1 MKTTSQSNLIHT
13 IQNKIESR
21 GLVRTSYQT
30 STAGPTKTPAIML
43 SSRECITWSAI
54 YAFVYIAI
62 VTFNAISIAVFVKN
76 YQLRK
81 RSTYLLLNLAVVD
94 MAVGFT
100 GLWTVY
106 ELGLYCKLWKGSL
119 KWWEQHP
126 FAQMTRYTFVL
137 CSLINITIISLERLH
152 ATIRPFRHRFVN
164 KRVYWVIISVSYF
177 IAVLFSV
184 ISFFCHSLR
193 YSLERSLKAFSS
205 FTSICIIMICFS
217 YSVILI
223 KVKCS
228 PQPRHHVV
236 AGMERRLTGTLF
248 FVTFV
253 SLLMWTPYIV
263 QSFLWLKTKMF
274 SSYPSHLTCSII
286 SLVGLNSLVNPILYV
301 IRIPQFSKAV
311 KALFCKTIQG
321 GQVGVLPLHAIPR
334 YKQRLPAVC
343 VS

>member
-1 MKTTSQSNLIHT
+1 MITHQ
-13 IQNKIESR
+13 
-21 GLVRTSYQT
+21 
-30 STAGPTKTPAIML
+30 TKTRANML

-54 YAFVYIAI
+54 YVIGLIAI
-62 VTFNAISIAVFVKN
+62 VTSNAITIVAFVKN

-100 GLWTVY
+100 GLWTAY
-106 ELGLYCKLWKGSL
+106 ELGLYCKLFEGPL

-126 FAQMTRYTFVL
+126 FAQILRLTFAL

-152 ATIRPFRHRFVN
+152 ATVRPFRHRFVK
-164 KRVYWVIISVSYF
+164 KRVYWVIITVSYL
-177 IAVLFSV
+177 IALLFSV
-184 ISFFCHSLR
+184 ISLCVPLSYL
-193 YSLERSLKAFSS
+193 LERPYNATSS
-205 FTSICIIMICFS
+205 FTSACIIIICFS

-223 KVKCS
+223 KVKCN
-228 PQPRHHVV
+228 PQPRNHVV
-236 AGMERRLTGTLF
+236 AGTERRLTVTLF

-253 SLLMWTPYIV
+253 SLLMWLPYIV
-263 QSFLWLKTKMF
+263 QSFLWYTTKIF

-286 SLVGLNSLVNPILYV
+286 MVLGLNSLVNPILYV
-301 IRIPQFSKAV
+301 IRIPQMNKTV
-311 KALFCKTIQG
+311 KALFCKTNIQRG
-321 GQVGVLPLHAIPR
+321 EVGVLPLHAIPR

>member
-30 STAGPTKTPAIML
+30 STTGPTKKPAIML

-54 YAFVYIAI
+54 YAFVHIAI

-126 FAQMTRYTFVL
+126 FAQMTRYTFAL

-152 ATIRPFRHRFVN
+152 ATVRPFRHRFVS
-164 KRVYWVIISVSYF
+164 KWVYWVIISVSYL

-184 ISFFCHSLR
+184 ISFCLSLR
-193 YSLERSLKAFSS
+193 YSLERSFKAFSS
-205 FTSICIIMICFS
+205 FTSACIIIIFFS

-236 AGMERRLTGTLF
+236 AGTERRLTGTLF

-263 QSFLWLKTKMF
+263 QSFLWFKTKIF
-274 SSYPSHLTCSII
+274 SSYPSHLTCSVI

-301 IRIPQFSKAV
+301 IRIPQFNKAV
-311 KALFCKTIQG
+311 KALFCKTIQRG
-321 GQVGVLPLHAIPR
+321 KVGVLPLHAIPR
-334 YKQRLPAVC
+334 HKQRLPAVC

>member
-1 MKTTSQSNLIHT
+1 
-13 IQNKIESR
+13 
-21 GLVRTSYQT
+21 
-30 STAGPTKTPAIML
+30 ML

-54 YAFVYIAI
+54 YVIGHIAI
-62 VTFNAISIAVFVKN
+62 VTFNAITIAAFVKN

-126 FAQMTRYTFVL
+126 FAQMLRLTFVL

-152 ATIRPFRHRFVN
+152 ATVRPFRHRFVK
-164 KRVYWVIISVSYF
+164 KRVYWVIIAVSYL
-177 IAVLFSV
+177 IAVLISVFSRP
-184 ISFFCHSLR
+184 ITPS
-193 YSLERSLKAFSS
+193 YSVKRPYDMMSS
-205 FTSICIIMICFS
+205 FTSSCIFVIIFS

-228 PQPRHHVV
+228 AQPRHHVV
-236 AGMERRLTGTLF
+236 AGMERRLTVTLF

-253 SLLMWTPYIV
+253 SLLMWLPYIV
-263 QSFLWLKTKMF
+263 QSFLWYTTDTTFK
-274 SSYPSHLTCSII
+274 SYPSHLTC
-286 SLVGLNSLVNPILYV
+286 LAVTLLTLNSLVNPILYV
-301 IRIPQFSKAV
+301 IRIPQFNKAV
-311 KALFCKTIQG
+311 KALFCKITHQG
-321 GQVGVLPLHAIPR
+321 QGRVLPLHVM
-334 YKQRLPAVC
+334 QR
-343 VS
+343 